1 MLHQKVTVSTSILV
15 QELEDEIVI
24 LNLNN
29 ETYYRLDGTAARIW
43 QLLGTCGSI
52 DGVIDVMSQEY
63 QVPTVDLQHDVETIT
78 AEFVEL
84 DLLHLAENNTSAPAQ
99 D

>member
-29 ETYYRLDGTAARIW
+29 ETYFRLDGTAARIW
-43 QLLGTCGSI
+43 QLLGKYGSI
-52 DGVIDVMSQEY
+52 DQVTEVMSQEY
-63 QVPTVDLQHDVETIT
+63 QVPAGDLQRDVETLT
-78 AEFVEL
+78 AELVQS
-84 DLLHLAENNTSAPAQ
+84 DLLHLAGSKKSPPSE

>member
-1 MLHQKVTVSTSILV
+1 MPNQKVTVSTSILV

-43 QLLGTCGSI
+43 QLLGKYGSL
-52 DGVIDVMSQEY
+52 DEVIKTMSQEY
-63 QVPTVDLQHDVETIT
+63 QMPFGDLQPDVEALT
-78 AEFVEL
+78 ADLVEL
-84 DLLHLAENNTSAPAQ
+84 DILQLVTGDKPDPARN
-99 D
+99 

>member
-52 DGVIDVMSQEY
+52 DQVIEVMSQEY
-63 QVPTVDLQHDVETIT
+63 QVPTGDLQCDVGTLT
-78 AEFVEL
+78 AELVQL
-84 DLLHLAENNTSAPAQ
+84 DLLHLA
-99 D
+99 